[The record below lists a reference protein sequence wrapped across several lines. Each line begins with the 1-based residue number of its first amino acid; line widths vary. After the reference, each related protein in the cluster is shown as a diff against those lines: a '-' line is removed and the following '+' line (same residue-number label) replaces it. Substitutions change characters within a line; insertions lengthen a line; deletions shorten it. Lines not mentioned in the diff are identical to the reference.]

1 MDYKI
6 IKNFISREEQNDLVK
21 WIMNNKDNTEL
32 FKDANMNGNRIT
44 TRYSKKF
51 SFHDTA
57 YVVQKRII
65 DKFKFKDFKLPE
77 YNDGIV
83 ASYAGDKDTVYE
95 HFDPQ
100 WYPPKETLHCNLMLQ
115 KPLEGGKPFI
125 NRVNINLDERDLW
138 CYYVSKTAH
147 GCSQTKGSKPRLMY
161 VFGFCIDYEDLDIL

>member
-57 YVVQKRII
+57 YVIQKRII
-65 DKFKFKDFKLPE
+65 DNFKFDIILFLNSL
-77 YNDGIV
+77 Y
-83 ASYAGDKDTVYE
+83 
-95 HFDPQ
+95 
-100 WYPPKETLHCNLMLQ
+100 
-115 KPLEGGKPFI
+115 
-125 NRVNINLDERDLW
+125 
-138 CYYVSKTAH
+138 
-147 GCSQTKGSKPRLMY
+147 QTNT
-161 VFGFCIDYEDLDIL
+161 I